1 VITAT
6 KSLLFKYKCTVLKGF
21 LTAVAVLLVICTFPL
36 SLWFCVKIVREY
48 ERAVLF
54 RLGRLKKKETFG
66 PGLFFILPCLDEM
79 VVTDLRT
86 VSFDVPKQ
94 EVLTKD
100 SVTVNVDAVVYYNIY
115 SPLDA
120 ICKVESK
127 IMTQAPDYW
136 QQQL

>member
-1 VITAT
+1 
-6 KSLLFKYKCTVLKGF
+6 
-21 LTAVAVLLVICTFPL
+21 
-36 SLWFCVKIVREY
+36 
-48 ERAVLF
+48 
-54 RLGRLKKKETFG
+54 
-66 PGLFFILPCLDEM
+66 M

-120 ICKVESK
+120 TCKVEWGYKECAHTGKFGTIHLRRRHALGGEGSNICQICRRIVLK
-127 IMTQAPDYW
+127 NCRR
-136 QQQL
+136 

>member
-1 VITAT
+1 
-6 KSLLFKYKCTVLKGF
+6 
-21 LTAVAVLLVICTFPL
+21 
-36 SLWFCVKIVREY
+36 
-48 ERAVLF
+48 
-54 RLGRLKKKETFG
+54 
-66 PGLFFILPCLDEM
+66 M

-120 ICKVESK
+120 TCKVEWGYK
-127 IMTQAPDYW
+127 ECAHTGKFARMLPMTATINTMSVHHW
-136 QQQL
+136 QHSCNLSTM

>member
-1 VITAT
+1 
-6 KSLLFKYKCTVLKGF
+6 
-21 LTAVAVLLVICTFPL
+21 
-36 SLWFCVKIVREY
+36 
-48 ERAVLF
+48 
-54 RLGRLKKKETFG
+54 
-66 PGLFFILPCLDEM
+66 M

-120 ICKVESK
+120 TCKVELVIRSVLTLWEGCK
-127 IMTQAPDYW
+127 NVANNSHT
-136 QQQL
+136 

>member
-1 VITAT
+1 
-6 KSLLFKYKCTVLKGF
+6 
-21 LTAVAVLLVICTFPL
+21 
-36 SLWFCVKIVREY
+36 
-48 ERAVLF
+48 
-54 RLGRLKKKETFG
+54 
-66 PGLFFILPCLDEM
+66 M

-120 ICKVESK
+120 ICKVEWVIRSALTFWK
-127 IMTQAPDYW
+127 GCENVANDGHTGPPW
-136 QQQL
+136 RV

>member
-1 VITAT
+1 
-6 KSLLFKYKCTVLKGF
+6 
-21 LTAVAVLLVICTFPL
+21 
-36 SLWFCVKIVREY
+36 
-48 ERAVLF
+48 
-54 RLGRLKKKETFG
+54 
-66 PGLFFILPCLDEM
+66 M

-120 ICKVESK
+120 ICKVELVIRSALTFWK
-127 IMTQAPDYW
+127 GCENVANDDHTCLFVSRVGMTFA
-136 QQQL
+136 

>member
-1 VITAT
+1 
-6 KSLLFKYKCTVLKGF
+6 
-21 LTAVAVLLVICTFPL
+21 
-36 SLWFCVKIVREY
+36 
-48 ERAVLF
+48 
-54 RLGRLKKKETFG
+54 
-66 PGLFFILPCLDEM
+66 M

-120 ICKVESK
+120 TCKVEWVIRSAFTLWK
-127 IMTQAPDYW
+127 GCENVANDGHTCFFVCFKGGMGTRVCPGFPLCLTDVSVFAEIPKS
-136 QQQL
+136 